1 MSGLKNSPFGK
12 RLRASHREV
21 PSASASSSGSASF
34 SSTASGSSSTAA
46 ASGSGFASGSGDA
59 ESTSTST
66 PRKGKE
72 RVNAIFGGAS
82 GSSSTLGGA
91 ESSPFAFGSG
101 MGSMGM
107 GSMGMGRIVK
117 EYGDRFVPSK
127 DSGDMRTSYHLME
140 EGGGS
145 GGGPSTPSKSR
156 IIPSESDA
164 LKEQANA
171 IFNSILHTEVTPPS
185 PQRSGRGGSGSGSP
199 TRPPIASGSTL
210 PSTPTR
216 AKRRLFAYSSPSTT
230 PTRRLDTPTDE
241 AYSLSPVRAESQ
253 RLLLSPR
260 RQLRS
265 VCKTPY
271 RVLDAPELADDFYLN
286 LVDWSRTNVLGV
298 GLGACVYLWTAQT
311 ASVAKLCD
319 LTPANDTVSSVAWVQ
334 RGSTLAVG
342 TLAGRVHIYDAATL
356 QLQRTYPAAHA
367 QRVGA
372 LAWNAHVL
380 SSGSRDRMVHHR
392 DVREPGQRPQRRGA
406 GHRQEVC
413 GLKWSGDGSAGVNAP
428 GVYLASGGNDNK
440 VCIWDLRGSGRRG
453 TGGRGAAA
461 GTTAMASGTGTGR
474 AGGIGGGVGGGILST
489 GASSSIAGPST
500 TPGATT
506 TAGGGGGAGAG
517 AGDETTPA
525 DVPLWKF
532 HEHTAAVKALA
543 WDPHV
548 SGVLATGGGTQDKHI
563 RFWNVGTG
571 TMLKE
576 LDTGSQVCNL
586 IWSLTSHE
594 LVSTHGFSS
603 TTAQNQ
609 ICIWKYPSLSMVA
622 SLTGHTNRVLYLA
635 MSPDGET
642 IVTGAGDETLRFWNA
657 FPRVDGGGGGA
668 SGSGGHGLGSGGDG
682 WGRGRREREES
693 RLDYGRLIR

>member
-12 RLRASHREV
+12 RLRASHKDEEE
-21 PSASASSSGSASF
+21 PTKKKLINPIFGLP
-34 SSTASGSSSTAA
+34 SSTPSLDSRPNTTDSSAA
-46 ASGSGFASGSGDA
+46 P
-59 ESTSTST
+59 ESPTDVKRIARGRDYT
-66 PRKGKE
+66 PRD
-72 RVNAIFGGAS
+72 
-82 GSSSTLGGA
+82 
-91 ESSPFAFGSG
+91 
-101 MGSMGM
+101 
-107 GSMGMGRIVK
+107 
-117 EYGDRFVPSK
+117 YGDRFVPSR
-127 DSGDMRTSYHLME
+127 DSGDMRTSFHLLDE
-140 EGGGS
+140 
-145 GGGPSTPSKSR
+145 GGPSTPSKNR

-185 PQRSGRGGSGSGSP
+185 PRRPISP
-199 TRPPIASGSTL
+199 TRPIAIAIASGSAPVP

-216 AKRRLFAYSSPSTT
+216 RRLFNYHSPTTSNPAT
-230 PTRRLDTPTDE
+230 PTRRLDTTTDE
-241 AYSLSPVRAESQ
+241 AYSMSPVRAESRQ
-253 RLLLSPR
+253 LLESPR

-286 LVDWSRTNVLGV
+286 LVDWSSTNVLGV
-298 GLGACVYLWTAQT
+298 GLGSCVYLWTAHN
-311 ASVAKLCD
+311 AAVSKLCD
-319 LTPANDTVSSVAWVQ
+319 LAETNDTISSVSWVQ
-334 RGSTLAVG
+334 RGTTLAVG
-342 TLAGRVHIYDAATL
+342 TLAGRMHIYDANTL
-356 QLQRTYPAAHA
+356 QLQRTYQQAHT
-367 QRVGA
+367 QRIGA
-372 LAWNAHVL
+372 LAWNAHIL

-392 DVREPGQRPQRRGA
+392 DVREATTRPFKRCT

-413 GLKWSGDGSAGVNAP
+413 GLKWSGDGGPSSAN
-428 GVYLASGGNDNK
+428 LASGGNDNK
-440 VCIWDLRGSGRRG
+440 VCIWDLRGSRRG
-453 TGGRGAAA
+453 ASTSAAA
-461 GTTAMASGTGTGR
+461 
-474 AGGIGGGVGGGILST
+474 
-489 GASSSIAGPST
+489 IAGEEG
-500 TPGATT
+500 PGDA
-506 TAGGGGGAGAG
+506 
-517 AGDETTPA
+517 
-525 DVPLWKF
+525 PLWKF

-563 RFWNVGTG
+563 RFWNVINGS
-571 TMLKE
+571 MLSE

-609 ICIWKYPSLSMVA
+609 ICIWKYPTLNMVA

-657 FPRVDGGGGGA
+657 FPKKEKN
-668 SGSGGHGLGSGGDG
+668 
-682 WGRGRREREES
+682 EREKES